1 MMGCPNIYRATT
13 LRLSAWGELT
23 LEERSLPLTV
33 KVSAPHEAATLDGGS
48 VRTTDRK
55 PSQAPKEMV
64 HDRYKALASVARALR
79 ACKTIPLAVRPLCL
93 RLRKNA
99 APALVVMRAS
109 QSMRYLAA
117 CWSACDGTVAEGR
130 QTLTTLGLVAGAP
143 PNAPS
148 SHGLPTPRASIA
160 P

>member
-1 MMGCPNIYRATT
+1 MRVHEGRAKRQAQLAVRPALVATHNDYLTAHPRAAAQGAWQTLGARATT

-93 RLRKNA
+93 RLEERTR
-99 APALVVMRAS
+99 P
-109 QSMRYLAA
+109 
-117 CWSACDGTVAEGR
+117 
-130 QTLTTLGLVAGAP
+130 
-143 PNAPS
+143 
-148 SHGLPTPRASIA
+148 LPWW
-160 P
+160 